1 MATEDHTMGEASQ
14 TPAKRA
20 RIDTSG
26 ATAKR
31 PRDEATA
38 DTLAPA
44 AAAMASALND
54 LKTQAPALFALVREF
69 EAELTPWLARRA
81 GVETSKPIADLV
93 DILRDQSY
101 LMYQKRDDG
110 SFAYKLTSCQYE
122 GSQTSTHLMGPP
134 PPRPPT
140 QRRVY

>member
-1 MATEDHTMGEASQ
+1 MCIRDRTARAVGGMSAS
-14 TPAKRA
+14 RA
-20 RIDTSG
+20 V
-26 ATAKR
+26 K
-31 PRDEATA
+31 
-38 DTLAPA
+38 
-44 AAAMASALND
+44 
-54 LKTQAPALFALVREF
+54 ALVAALHADADARRDPYF
-69 EAELTPWLARRA
+69 TMADVKDLARRA

>member
-1 MATEDHTMGEASQ
+1 MHSTNEVCQKAMAATEDHTMGEASQ

-54 LKTQAPALFALVREF
+54 LK
-69 EAELTPWLARRA
+69 RRRRP
-81 GVETSKPIADLV
+81 SS
-93 DILRDQSY
+93 R
-101 LMYQKRDDG
+101 
-110 SFAYKLTSCQYE
+110 SCA
-122 GSQTSTHLMGPP
+122 SS
-134 PPRPPT
+134 
-140 QRRVY
+140 RRS